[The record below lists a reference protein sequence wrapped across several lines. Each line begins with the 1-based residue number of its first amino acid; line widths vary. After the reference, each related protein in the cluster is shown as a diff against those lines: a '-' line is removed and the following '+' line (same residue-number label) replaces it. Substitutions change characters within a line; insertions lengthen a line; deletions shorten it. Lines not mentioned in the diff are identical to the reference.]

1 MRHCSYPRATVLFS
15 LFLEIEFVG
24 RSYGFDFSAG
34 RDFVFEGRGKA
45 VTKNGFVRCK
55 RRVQRLPGSS
65 IRGDR
70 EDSKRQTPS
79 TRIDRTMPV
88 HIIFV
93 SRRGIGDEVLFTES
107 ASDSEN
113 NARCFPVVVYVKL
126 EFVRDFV
133 NFNSFPVNNLPRD
146 KSALASATARD
157 IGPLDFSP
165 VFQQSVSRQPQS
177 ECEYRDENSGH
188 SGCGVAVFINNV
200 KDTSGIDGNVISDR
214 ERAWWA
220 LVFGLLGCG
229 GCLACYAVIKQRRCR

>member
-1 MRHCSYPRATVLFS
+1 MRHCSYPRRYRPFLAVLGDRVCWAVVW
-15 LFLEIEFVG
+15 LRLL
-24 RSYGFDFSAG
+24 RWAGFCIRRPRKSSHQKWF
-34 RDFVFEGRGKA
+34 
-45 VTKNGFVRCK
+45 CK

-229 GCLACYAVIKQRRCR
+229 GCLACYAVIKQRRYR